1 VEAYQLSS
9 AVNAGRSGVPSARA
23 VTSAAVK
30 AIAREHGAAAVRIAS
45 AEIDTAARAR
55 MRASLA
61 RGDLATW
68 SYDAAYADAATDPA
82 TLLPGARS
90 IVCIAI
96 PYATP
101 VPRERRNHGRVS
113 AYAWSRDYHR
123 RMQSTLRDIAAA
135 IDALAVNDAAEWDPD
150 VLPAPNVAP
159 TPNVMPDPNVILSLS
174 KDAPQPQRTRVVCD
188 TAPLAERAFAERAG
202 LGWIGKHT
210 SLIVHGL
217 GSAVFLGEIVTT
229 LELEPDPPLRT
240 SCGACTRC
248 VDVCP
253 TGALR
258 GDHTIDATRCISDL
272 TQRRDAIPRAL
283 RPLIGTWV
291 WGCDLCNDACP
302 PSRIAGRA
310 GDAAFAPLH
319 DGTAQPNLQELLR
332 VRGRRAFARF
342 RETAMGWRGAAVL
355 RRNAALALG
364 NELDRANVPALA
376 EALRD
381 DPSPL
386 VRGHAAW
393 ALGRIGSPR
402 ACEALRAAARSETDR
417 AVLDEV
423 ALALEPWAPRRAL
436 QHKTL

>member
-1 VEAYQLSS
+1 VEDCRPSDAAAST
-9 AVNAGRSGVPSARA
+9 NA
-23 VTSAAVK
+23 AAVK
-30 AIAREHGAAAVRIAS
+30 TAARACGASAVRIAR
-45 AEIDTAARAR
+45 ADADPATRAR
-55 MRASLA
+55 MHAALA

-68 SYDAAYADAATDPA
+68 SYDGAYANAASDPRS
-82 TLLPGARS
+82 LLPGARS
-90 IVCIAI
+90 VVCIAVA
-96 PYATP
+96 YATP
-101 VPRERRNHGRVS
+101 VPRERHGRGRVS

-123 RMQSTLRDIAAA
+123 RMQATLREIAAR
-135 IDALAVNDAAEWDPD
+135 IDEIAG
-150 VLPAPNVAP
+150 LPAA
-159 TPNVMPDPNVILSLS
+159 
-174 KDAPQPQRTRVVCD
+174 RVVCD

-229 LELEPDPPLRT
+229 LDLAPDPPLRT
-240 SCGACTRC
+240 SCGACRAC

-258 GDHTIDATRCISDL
+258 GDRTMDATRCISDL

-302 PSRIAGRA
+302 PSRNAGRA
-310 GDAAFAPLH
+310 GDAAFAPLGE
-319 DGTAQPNLQELLR
+319 DTAEPDLQTLLR
-332 VRGRRAFARF
+332 LRGRAFERVRA
-342 RETAMGWRGAAVL
+342 TAMGWRGATVL
-355 RRNAALALG
+355 RRNAAVALG
-364 NELDRANVPALA
+364 NGLDRADVPALA
-376 EALRD
+376 AALRG

-402 ACEALRAAARSETDR
+402 ARADLRAAALEETER
-417 AVLDEV
+417 TVLDEL
-423 ALALEPWAPRRAL
+423 AAALEPPAPGPAFNPQRI
-436 QHKTL
+436 